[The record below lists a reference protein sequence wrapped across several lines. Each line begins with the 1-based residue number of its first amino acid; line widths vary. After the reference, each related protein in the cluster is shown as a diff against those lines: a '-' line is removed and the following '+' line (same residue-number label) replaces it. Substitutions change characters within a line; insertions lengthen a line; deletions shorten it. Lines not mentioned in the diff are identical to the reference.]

1 MKLSTREIKT
11 LMALMTLDTETDQA
25 EKNWGDTTCG
35 IHGLT
40 KAQSNILYAK
50 IYKKLLE
57 TNNQSATGVAK

>member
-1 MKLSTREIKT
+1 MKLSTIEIET

-25 EKNWGDTTCG
+25 DENWEETTCG

-40 KAQSNILYAK
+40 KAQSRILYTK
-50 IYKKLLE
+50 LYKKFLE